1 MTVRRNLIRRRNLF
15 LKEAS
20 MKRLAWASLVA
31 ALAIGMVDGSSGQT
45 PPSSQAAATP
55 QRNWYSVTI
64 VTLKP
69 EMVFEWTEFQKSQT
83 MPMQQKG
90 GVKSR
95 DVWQSGAPFG
105 DGFTYGIVTPITN
118 FANYDQP
125 PLVTRTL
132 GPEGSRAYADKLRR
146 MVSSQRTFAVQ
157 DRAELSI
164 PPAANAKIVGAI
176 LSDVTIV
183 NGHAAQYEAF
193 IKDDLL
199 PVLKRGNVPGFSV
212 SRTVFGGNA
221 NEYHTIQ
228 YFESFAEID
237 KGAITTRVLGQ
248 AGAQAL
254 AAKGA
259 LHVASL
265 NRTIMRHVPD
275 LSFPTPAAK

>member
-1 MTVRRNLIRRRNLF
+1 MRRLV
-15 LKEAS
+15 
-20 MKRLAWASLVA
+20 WVSLVA
-31 ALAIGMVDGSSGQT
+31 ALGIGVAGGLGAQT
-45 PPSSQAAATP
+45 NSPSQATPAATP

-69 EMVFEWTEFQKSQT
+69 EMVTEWTEFQKSQT

-95 DVWQSGAPFG
+95 AVWQSGAPFG

-118 FANYDQP
+118 FANYDLP
-125 PLVTRTL
+125 PLVIRTL
-132 GPEGSRAYADKLRR
+132 GADGARAYTDKLRR

-164 PPAANAKIVGAI
+164 APAANAKIVGAI

-183 NGHAAQYEAF
+183 SGHADQYEAY
-193 IKDDLL
+193 IKNDLL
-199 PVLKRGNVPGFSV
+199 PVLKRGNVLGYSV
-212 SRTVFGGNA
+212 SRTIFGGNA

-254 AAKGA
+254 AVKAA
-259 LHVASL
+259 PHVAGI

-275 LSFPTPAAK
+275 LSFPTPSGK